1 MQNKTAYTAIEE
13 MGKINMKTYG
23 MERPYPTSAGM
34 FEFKNQRFWE
44 KNARGKREISCK
56 RSELEAHAVNFI
68 RNRCVGLRFK
78 KDDRHINLKDSDG
91 KSLKPNQIPY
101 NMEMDI
107 DRRCLEVAIHRFL
120 ESGVAKDAFD
130 IYYIFL
136 EMFISSYGS
145 TREMIEMLSEFET
158 NASSLLMKHRDHYS
172 HSVYVFLIGL
182 AYYDSSESYREE
194 YKKHYKD
201 LLPLDNLTES
211 DEDLAAHFLKY
222 WGISALFHDIGYP
235 FELSF
240 EQVKSYFRNNINY
253 VPFVMY
259 NMNNYLVSEATYH
272 IPKMEKELEEAKKR
286 LSENDSGI
294 NEKDINNYKR
304 IVESYTDKMNTLK
317 RQQQE
322 AEAKLKKMLP
332 AGYNENVGDDL
343 YIYLADALEQCLGTR
358 YEDSKM
364 YKAYLEKNPGKKYR
378 DYLENVLSERNDP
391 SKCNGFIDHAF
402 FSAVMLTVNLLKTV
416 DLDKINMM
424 YTNAITA
431 ILLHNSFYKFSVT
444 NYKSPYNNAH
454 RFTVD
459 ISPLAFLL
467 MLCDEIQCWD
477 RTSYGKNSRGQIHP
491 MNCRISFKGDKMDAV
506 YVFDSK
512 YFNKDENGNLS
523 LKEEYAG
530 VKGTYS
536 KIAGDNEFLK
546 DIESIVSINGDN
558 SFGSGAAKTE
568 LSVSMVAET
577 DNRYRRTYLSSSNF
591 LHLYTMAYKV
601 HQMNHPEISDEEM
614 EQKFNELS
622 LEYKM
627 THIGRAKKYA
637 RYLHEINCFYS
648 DKQPDFEVVNEITDD
663 DKNTDNALDRIG
675 ELEHDRWCF
684 DHYAM
689 GWIAGKDYDIADDKA
704 VARERMRIHKDMID
718 TSEGYS
724 QENAI
729 RHYHEGLDDTDRKK
743 DKRPINNFLK
753 VLARDDGI
761 RGYRL
766 DLKKN
771 GNNE

>member
-44 KNARGKREISCK
+44 KDARGKREISCK

-68 RNRCVGLRFK
+68 RNRCVDLRFK

-211 DEDLAAHFLKY
+211 EEALAAHFLKY

-240 EQVKSYFRNNINY
+240 EQVKSYFKNNINY

-304 IVESYTDKMNTLK
+304 IVESYPDKMNTLK

-322 AEAKLKKMLP
+322 AEAKLKKCFLSDIMKTLATICIFILRMLL
-332 AGYNENVGDDL
+332 NSV
-343 YIYLADALEQCLGTR
+343 LAHGMKIQKCIRLILR
-358 YEDSKM
+358 KI
-364 YKAYLEKNPGKKYR
+364 P
-378 DYLENVLSERNDP
+378 ERNT
-391 SKCNGFIDHAF
+391 GII
-402 FSAVMLTVNLLKTV
+402 L
-416 DLDKINMM
+416 NM
-424 YTNAITA
+424 
-431 ILLHNSFYKFSVT
+431 
-444 NYKSPYNNAH
+444 
-454 RFTVD
+454 
-459 ISPLAFLL
+459 
-467 MLCDEIQCWD
+467 
-477 RTSYGKNSRGQIHP
+477 
-491 MNCRISFKGDKMDAV
+491 
-506 YVFDSK
+506 
-512 YFNKDENGNLS
+512 YF
-523 LKEEYAG
+523 LKETTRQSA
-530 VKGTYS
+530 T
-536 KIAGDNEFLK
+536 
-546 DIESIVSINGDN
+546 
-558 SFGSGAAKTE
+558 
-568 LSVSMVAET
+568 
-577 DNRYRRTYLSSSNF
+577 
-591 LHLYTMAYKV
+591 
-601 HQMNHPEISDEEM
+601 
-614 EQKFNELS
+614 
-622 LEYKM
+622 
-627 THIGRAKKYA
+627 
-637 RYLHEINCFYS
+637 
-648 DKQPDFEVVNEITDD
+648 
-663 DKNTDNALDRIG
+663 AL
-675 ELEHDRWCF
+675 
-684 DHYAM
+684 
-689 GWIAGKDYDIADDKA
+689 
-704 VARERMRIHKDMID
+704 
-718 TSEGYS
+718 
-724 QENAI
+724 
-729 RHYHEGLDDTDRKK
+729 
-743 DKRPINNFLK
+743 
-753 VLARDDGI
+753 
-761 RGYRL
+761 
-766 DLKKN
+766 
-771 GNNE
+771 

>member
-44 KNARGKREISCK
+44 KNARGKREIFCK

-240 EQVKSYFRNNINY
+240 EQVKSYFKNNINY

-259 NMNNYLVSEATYH
+259 NMNTYLVSEATYH

-304 IVESYTDKMNTLK
+304 IVESYPDKMNTLK

-332 AGYNENVGDDL
+332 VGYNENVGDDL

-424 YTNAITA
+424 YTNAIM
-431 ILLHNSFYKFSVT
+431 K
-444 NYKSPYNNAH
+444 
-454 RFTVD
+454 
-459 ISPLAFLL
+459 
-467 MLCDEIQCWD
+467 
-477 RTSYGKNSRGQIHP
+477 
-491 MNCRISFKGDKMDAV
+491 
-506 YVFDSK
+506 
-512 YFNKDENGNLS
+512 
-523 LKEEYAG
+523 
-530 VKGTYS
+530 
-536 KIAGDNEFLK
+536 
-546 DIESIVSINGDN
+546 
-558 SFGSGAAKTE
+558 
-568 LSVSMVAET
+568 
-577 DNRYRRTYLSSSNF
+577 
-591 LHLYTMAYKV
+591 
-601 HQMNHPEISDEEM
+601 
-614 EQKFNELS
+614 
-622 LEYKM
+622 
-627 THIGRAKKYA
+627 
-637 RYLHEINCFYS
+637 
-648 DKQPDFEVVNEITDD
+648 
-663 DKNTDNALDRIG
+663 
-675 ELEHDRWCF
+675 
-684 DHYAM
+684 
-689 GWIAGKDYDIADDKA
+689 
-704 VARERMRIHKDMID
+704 
-718 TSEGYS
+718 
-724 QENAI
+724 
-729 RHYHEGLDDTDRKK
+729 
-743 DKRPINNFLK
+743 
-753 VLARDDGI
+753 
-761 RGYRL
+761 
-766 DLKKN
+766 
-771 GNNE
+771 